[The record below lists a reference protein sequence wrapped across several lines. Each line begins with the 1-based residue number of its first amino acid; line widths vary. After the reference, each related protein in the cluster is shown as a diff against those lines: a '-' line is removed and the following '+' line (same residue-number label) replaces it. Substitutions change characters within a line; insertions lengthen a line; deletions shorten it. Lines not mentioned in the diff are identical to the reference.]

1 MHYGHSVKYDLPGLD
16 HMPTTKADR
25 WRQPF
30 PNHKPEIGERAVPQ
44 IEKTKQKTSLAA
56 LSRRRTDV
64 CQENNRFPQTV
75 CKLKM
80 LLWEDSR
87 KRILHLL
94 RYLSKDGM
102 TIITPAQWGAVDGS
116 QILDDRLS
124 SKDNDSPLSS
134 ALL

>member
-1 MHYGHSVKYDLPGLD
+1 MHYGRSVKHDLPGLD
-16 HMPTTKADR
+16 PCLPLRLTGGDSLSQTTSLRLEK
-25 WRQPF
+25 
-30 PNHKPEIGERAVPQ
+30 EVPQ
-44 IEKTKQKTSLAA
+44 IEKKSLAD

-64 CQENNRFPQTV
+64 YQKNNRFPQTV

-94 RYLSKDGM
+94 RYPSKDGM
-102 TIITPAQWGAVDGS
+102 TTITPAPWGAVDGS
-116 QILDDRLS
+116 QILDDHLS